1 MRRGVSLIKL
11 LNAQY
16 NMKWN
21 LYEDSNGKQI
31 YAMEYFASKRLIES
45 RLLNDAK
52 IVWSYEAASP
62 FDAQAKYA
70 EYQGFKYFRLWHTL
84 KAVVTF
90 KIRELRELKKP
101 YHDYL

>member
-1 MRRGVSLIKL
+1 
-11 LNAQY
+11 
-16 NMKWN
+16 MKWN

-31 YAMEYFASKRLIES
+31 YVMKHFASKRLTES
-45 RLLNDAK
+45 KLLNDAK
-52 IVWSYEAASP
+52 NVWSYEAVSS

-70 EYQGFKYFRLWHTL
+70 EYLGFKYFRLWHTL

-101 YHDYL
+101 YQDHL